1 MTVTWHL
8 RIGKKMTGLVL
19 RQDDHYPGMW
29 RIFYRGMVSDM
40 VNLTRAKDAAI
51 GWVRP
56 YGPGSGTVVHWR
68 WDQRRTPAEASPMR
82 FHQPPVSQ

>member
-1 MTVTWHL
+1 MTVALHL
-8 RIGKKMTGLVL
+8 RIGKKPTGLVM
-19 RQDDHYPGMW
+19 RQDNHYPGMW

-56 YGPGSGTVVHWR
+56 RGLGSNEIAR
-68 WDQRRTPAEASPMR
+68 WNRRETPDVGSPVR
-82 FHQPPVSQ
+82 FRSPPVS